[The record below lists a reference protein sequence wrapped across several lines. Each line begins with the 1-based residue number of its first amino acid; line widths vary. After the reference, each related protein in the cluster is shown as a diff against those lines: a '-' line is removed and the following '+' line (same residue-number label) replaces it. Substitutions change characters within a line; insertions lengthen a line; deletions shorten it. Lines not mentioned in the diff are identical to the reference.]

1 MPQFKAT
8 QTQVWPL
15 GLLGRQHNSSS
26 PGRAKKE
33 DISEHVGNETGARE
47 ATKINLEWL
56 EYS

>member
-1 MPQFKAT
+1 M
-8 QTQVWPL
+8 WPL